1 VLREPKYVFN
11 KEIMSQTDQN
21 MQDRSVLLKTPS
33 CKVCSSQTIFH
44 LTKDFNGYCTLNLV
58 VYVRCKTCGFVFS
71 PTMYKLSEEEFMLV
85 NASFHHLILTEADC
99 SEDPNWL
106 LRLKKQSIELF
117 RLFEAGII
125 RSELPW
131 LDYACG
137 NGRLIR
143 HLQDLGFSN
152 IVGYEPYM
160 KDTIL
165 PEVPTIADKDLQ
177 PGRFDCVIST
187 SFLEHVRDLAVIERM
202 SKLVSSKGAFIF
214 HTYVDEQIPAD
225 PNWFYL
231 LPTHCSF
238 FTDGALAILFE
249 RHGFKSAT
257 HIARG
262 NMHVWSRVEVPGF
275 VKGRPAKYRAE

>member
-1 VLREPKYVFN
+1 MTQIGPHIGE
-11 KEIMSQTDQN
+11 
-21 MQDRSVLLKTPS
+21 RSALGKTSRCP
-33 CKVCSSQTIFH
+33 VCSGKTVFH
-44 LTKDFNGYCTLNLV
+44 MVKDFKGRCDLNLV
-58 VYVRCKTCGFVFS
+58 NYVQCETCGFVFS
-71 PTMYKLSEEEFMLV
+71 PTMYDLSEEEFMRV
-85 NASFHHLILTEADC
+85 NASFHASFLTEADC
-99 SEDPNWL
+99 PEDPNWL
-106 LRLKKQSIELF
+106 VRLKKQSIELF
-117 RLFEAGII
+117 KLFKSGII

-137 NGRLIR
+137 NGRLIK

-160 KDTIL
+160 RDTIP
-165 PEVPTIADKDLQ
+165 PEIPLITDKELQ

-187 SFLEHVRDLAVIERM
+187 SFLEHVRDLEVIAWM
-202 SKLVSSKGAFIF
+202 SKLVSSKGVLIF
-214 HTYVDEQIPAD
+214 HTYVGEQIPAD

-257 HIARG
+257 HVSRG